1 MTLDE
6 LLAVITPEVYETLQ
20 QAVALGRW
28 PEGDR
33 LNDDQ
38 RAQCLQAVLMWGE
51 RNLPPEQRV
60 GYVPPLLATS
70 CGTDRADGAD
80 TAQPLR
86 WLASGLGSAAEQ
98 SSASE

>member
-6 LLAVITPEVYETLQ
+6 LLAVITPDVYETLQ

-33 LNDDQ
+33 LDDDQ
-38 RAQCLQAVLMWGE
+38 RALCLQAVLMWGE

-60 GYVPPLLATS
+60 GYVPPMLAPS
-70 CGTDRADGAD
+70 CGTDRADGTD
-80 TAQPLR
+80 TAEPLR
-86 WLASGLGSAAEQ
+86 WLSSEDGSASGQE
-98 SSASE
+98 

>member
-6 LLAVITPEVYETLQ
+6 LLSAISPEIYEILQ

-28 PEGDR
+28 PDGRR
-33 LNDDQ
+33 LDDDQ
-38 RAQCLQAVLMWGE
+38 RDLCLQAMLIWGE

-60 GYVPPLLATS
+60 GYVPPMLAPG

-86 WLASGLGSAAEQ
+86 WLSSEDGSASGQE
-98 SSASE
+98 